1 MPHAKLQGDLDY
13 AALWKAPPAFRFSV
27 PEEDTHVKFRES
39 FLAGGRDGVLLRYV
53 VSEGRLTQHLQV
65 LVVRDGE
72 GHLVKAD
79 RGCPVL
85 RSAGVKLLLACVAQ
99 HLVRRGLNLTATNLG
114 AYLDRGAFWA
124 AHGIPASP
132 EPAAEI
138 DEG

>member
-1 MPHAKLQGDLDY
+1 MPHVKLEGNLDY
-13 AALWKAPPAFRFSV
+13 TGLWKDPPAFRFSI

-39 FLAGGRDGVLLRYV
+39 FLAGGREAVLLRYV

-65 LVVRDGE
+65 LVVHDGE

-85 RSAGVKLLLACVAQ
+85 RSPGVKLLLACVAQ
-99 HLVRRGLNLTATNLG
+99 HLVRGGLAIAKTNLG
-114 AYLDRGAFWA
+114 GYMDRGAFWA

-132 EPAAEI
+132 EAAAEI